1 MTNVSYMDVIG
12 KARTVCDFCCVRA
25 TRLDACIFE
34 LFRPKLAELLYIRQ
48 DVLQQYVKVR

>member
-1 MTNVSYMDVIG
+1 MDVIG

-34 LFRPKLAELLYIRQ
+34 LFRPKQAELLYIRQ